1 MFEWLP
7 ISKAADFDRLVDLV
21 DPTEYGLQD
30 VVDWL
35 RAHINDK
42 VAGVLVEYPYIDKD
56 YRSTFYHYY
65 AKKGRTYSSQSARLH
80 FFPKG
85 WELRPNPLTLG
96 QPAEGTTPEDA
107 TVSKDYLGFMILR
120 PTRINTIGR
129 TVLDPSVM
137 RDVGGWIIGH
147 RHKAHVLG
155 HRVDTRGFPFMQ
167 QHTDIAVCA
176 HTACWAILRHY
187 SERYSLYRE
196 VLVHDVSRLG
206 REFDPGGLLPSLGIT
221 AREVER
227 IFAAVGTFPLL
238 VMRGKDDAAAETRYY
253 DELLAYLDSG
263 FPLFGVQSARGHA
276 VAVVGYRL
284 AGKAQ
289 GDPAAYRASEW
300 DFVSHLLVVDD
311 NYYPYMP
318 VARAADAAAPYTV
331 DDIDGFIV
339 PLPEKMFL
347 PAVAAHAWASDF
359 KSDPL
364 PEFDELAALPDLVVR
379 CFVTTTASWQ
389 RFVRKHA
396 LTLNGEFVTAALEL
410 TMPQFLWVIE
420 YATLAQR
427 AKDEIQAR
435 VLLDATAGPYDPFP
449 AFLVHDRKGALWID
463 RANNTSMQYQPFDKP
478 TATLVKM
485 ANNLQEF

>member
-7 ISKAADFDRLVDLV
+7 ISKRAGFERLVDLL
-21 DPTEYGLQD
+21 DPTEYGLQE

-35 RAHINDK
+35 TAHINDK
-42 VAGVLVEYPYIDKD
+42 VAGVLVEFPYIDKD
-56 YRSTFYHYY
+56 YRSTYYHYY
-65 AKKGRTYSSQSARLH
+65 AKKGRAYSSLSARLH

-85 WELRPNPLTLG
+85 WELASSPLTLS
-96 QPAEGTTPEDA
+96 QPAEGTSPRDEA
-107 TVSKDYLGFMILR
+107 VSKDYLGFMNLR

-129 TVLDPSVM
+129 TVLDPSAMV
-137 RDVGGWIIGH
+137 DVGGWIIGH
-147 RHKAHVLG
+147 KHKAHVLG
-155 HRVDTRGFPFMQ
+155 HRVATRGFPFMQ

-227 IFAAVGTFPLL
+227 IFAAVGTYPLL
-238 VMRGKDDAAAETRYY
+238 VMRGKDDAKGATRYY

-263 FPLFGVQSARGHA
+263 FPLFGVQSERGHA

-284 AGKAQ
+284 ADKAQ
-289 GDPAAYRASEW
+289 GVASDYRASEW
-300 DFVSHLLVVDD
+300 DYVSHLLVVDD
-311 NYYPYMP
+311 NHHPYMP
-318 VARAADAAAPYTV
+318 VPRVKTGAAPYSL
-331 DDIDGFIV
+331 DEIDGFIV

-347 PAVAAHAWASDF
+347 PAVNAHTWAIDF
-359 KSDPL
+359 KTDPP
-364 PEFDELAALPDLVVR
+364 PEFEELASESDLVVR

-389 RFVRKHA
+389 RFIREHA
-396 LTLNGEFVTAALEL
+396 MRLNADFVSAALEL
-410 TMPQFLWVIE
+410 TMPQFLWVVE
-420 YATLAQR
+420 YATRDQR
-427 AKDEIQAR
+427 SRKEIQAR

-449 AFLVHDRKGALWID
+449 AFLVHDQKGALWID
-463 RANNTSMQYQPFDKP
+463 RANKSPMQYQQFDKP
-478 TATLVKM
+478 VAALAKM

>member
-7 ISKAADFDRLVDLV
+7 ISKASDFERLVDLL
-21 DPTEYGLQD
+21 DPTEYGLQE

-35 RAHINDK
+35 AQHANDT
-42 VAGVLVEYPYIDKD
+42 VAGVLVEFPYIDKD
-56 YRSTFYHYY
+56 YRSTYYHYY
-65 AKKGRTYSSQSARLH
+65 AKKGRAYSSLSARLH

-85 WELRPNPLTLG
+85 WKLSVNPLTLG
-96 QPAEGTTPEDA
+96 QPAEGSNPIDA
-107 TVSKDYLGFMILR
+107 TVSRDYLGFMTLR

-129 TVLDPSVM
+129 TVLHPSVI
-137 RDVGGWIIGH
+137 RDAGGWIIGH

-227 IFAAVGTFPLL
+227 IFAAVGTYPLL
-238 VMRGKDDAAAETRYY
+238 VMRGKDDVSADTRYY

-263 FPLFGVQSARGHA
+263 FPLFGVQSERGHA
-276 VAVVGYRL
+276 IAVVGYRASDL
-284 AGKAQ
+284 VQ
-289 GDPAAYRASEW
+289 GQASEYRAREW
-300 DFVSHLLVVDD
+300 DYVTHLLVVDD
-311 NYYPYMP
+311 NHYPYMP
-318 VARAADAAAPYTV
+318 VPRDKQSGSPYAV
-331 DDIDGFIV
+331 NEIDGFIV

-347 PAVAAHAWASDF
+347 PAVAAHTWAADF
-359 KSDPL
+359 KAAPL
-364 PEFDELAALPDLVVR
+364 PEFDELTVETDLVTR

-389 RFVRKHA
+389 RFVREHA
-396 LTLNGEFVTAALEL
+396 LKLDGEFVTAALEL

-420 YATLAQR
+420 YATPAQR
-427 AKDEIQAR
+427 STQQIQAR

-463 RANNTSMQYQPFDKP
+463 RANKAPMQYQQFDKP
-478 TATLVKM
+478 VATLTKM